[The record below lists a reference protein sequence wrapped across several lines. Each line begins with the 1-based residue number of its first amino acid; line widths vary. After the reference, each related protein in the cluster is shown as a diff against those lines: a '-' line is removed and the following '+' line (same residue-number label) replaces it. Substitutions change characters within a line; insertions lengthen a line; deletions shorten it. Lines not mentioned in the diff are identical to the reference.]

1 MAKGYWVT
9 SYRSVSNPTA
19 FSEYAAL
26 AGPAITAGGGH
37 FLARGPATKIVALP
51 AQQPVLDPRIVII
64 EFDSLQQAIATYESA
79 GYQAALKVLGN
90 AVERETRLVE
100 GA

>member
-19 FSEYAAL
+19 FSEYA
-26 AGPAITAGGGH
+26 
-37 FLARGPATKIVALP
+37 
-51 AQQPVLDPRIVII
+51 
-64 EFDSLQQAIATYESA
+64 
-79 GYQAALKVLGN
+79 QAALKVLGN